1 MSDRFNQVLEEA
13 SERVSGWP
21 EWKKSEAL
29 KQSERL
35 LKSKLGMANPADED
49 SEQPKATAAASG
61 K

>member
-13 SERVSGWP
+13 SRRVSGWP

-35 LKSKLGMANPADED
+35 LKSKLSMARRADED
-49 SEQPKATAAASG
+49 LEQPKATAASAG